1 MGERN
6 SEDIRTLGVIY
17 SLLDHVKPDFVMLS
31 GDLVSGQAARC
42 HYPNL
47 KDGCYLRNWE
57 HGTLPLRLTKT
68 PYALIIG
75 NHDTNGDLSRS

>member
-1 MGERN
+1 
-6 SEDIRTLGVIY
+6 LGVIY

-47 KDGCYLRNWE
+47 KDGCYLRVF
-57 HGTLPLRLTKT
+57 
-68 PYALIIG
+68 IIINFG
-75 NHDTNGDLSRS
+75 Y

>member
-1 MGERN
+1 M
-6 SEDIRTLGVIY
+6 GVIY

-47 KDGCYLRNWE
+47 KDGCYLRVFIIINF
-57 HGTLPLRLTKT
+57 GYQQKNIN
-68 PYALIIG
+68 LIELGAWYITFTI
-75 NHDTNGDLSRS
+75 NKNSICINNRKS